1 MKNRRKLIVMLGVI
15 VAAPLMARAQPQTK
29 RFRIGIL
36 ATDSFET
43 RRPLVD
49 VFIQAMREYGYVEG
63 KNVSFDARY
72 ANGDAVRLSALA
84 TELVGQSPD
93 VIVVPNGQSTQA
105 AARATAQANRA
116 IPIVFAGWATPL
128 GSGLVATLA
137 RPGGNVTGVSNIAV
151 ELAAKQMELLKAV
164 FPQTLRVAV
173 FVDSSTSA
181 AGSYLEQMEGA
192 AKRLGVQ
199 TLPVE
204 LRSAEDIEQVMGTL
218 RKWRADAIYVPANP
232 INQNNRKPLVHVAE
246 KMRLPAVYGND
257 AFVEIGGLMSYGSD
271 DKLRWR
277 QIATFVDK
285 ILRGTNPGEIPVE
298 LPTTFKFV
306 VNIKTAKALGITIPQ
321 TILVRAD
328 MVIE

>member
-1 MKNRRKLIVMLGVI
+1 MKNRRKLIVMFGVI

-29 RFRIGIL
+29 PFRIGIL
-36 ATDSFET
+36 ATDSIQT
-43 RRPLVD
+43 RAPLVD

-63 KNVSFDARY
+63 KNISFDARY
-72 ANGDAVRLSALA
+72 ADGDTVRLSALA
-84 TELVGQSPD
+84 TELVGQNPD
-93 VIVVPNGQSTQA
+93 VIVVANGLSAHA
-105 AARATAQANRA
+105 AARATMQANRA

-151 ELAAKQMELLKAV
+151 ELAAKQMELLKEV
-164 FPQTLRVAV
+164 FPKTSRVAV
-173 FVDSSTSA
+173 FVDSTTLA
-181 AGSYLEQMEGA
+181 AASYLEQVERA
-192 AKRLGVQ
+192 AKLLGVQ

-204 LRSAEDIEQVMGTL
+204 LRNGDDTEQVLGAI
-218 RKWRADAIYVPANP
+218 RKWRADAIYVPSNP
-232 INQNNRKPLVHVAE
+232 INQTNRKPLVQIAE
-246 KMRLPAVYGND
+246 KIRLPAVYGND

-285 ILRGTNPGEIPVE
+285 ILRGTKPGDIPVE

-306 VNIKTAKALGITIPQ
+306 VNMNTAKALGITIPP

-328 MVIE
+328 RVID